1 MKLGPCAAPISAD
14 SFLIVYERYV
24 YEFDTRVAGPTN
36 SSGWKNETTWPQLQ
50 VWRDAWPGCAVVGNK
65 FIVAG
70 GVDDYYNDL
79 KSTEII
85 DLHTRSI
92 IAGGRMEKPR
102 IFFHLLSIRGT
113 LYALG
118 GGNHDGHWTWNYLAD
133 VEEFVEETGT
143 WKPATSLSGA
153 RSDYGGVAV
162 NLDLICG

>member
-1 MKLGPCAAPISAD
+1 MSRKS
-14 SFLIVYERYV
+14 
-24 YEFDTRVAGPTN
+24 
-36 SSGWKNETTWPQLQ
+36 
-50 VWRDAWPGCAVVGNK
+50 WPGCAVVGNK

-92 IAGGRMEKPR
+92 IAGGGMEKPR
-102 IFFHLLSIRGT
+102 SYFHLLSIRGT

-118 GGNHDGHWTWNYLAD
+118 GSYYDDYDEGDHYLAD

-143 WKPATSLSGA
+143 WKPATSLFGE
-153 RSDYGGVAV
+153 RSHYGCLSV
-162 NLDLICG
+162 NIDLVCG

>member
-1 MKLGPCAAPISAD
+1 MS
-14 SFLIVYERYV
+14 RY
-24 YEFDTRVAGPTN
+24 Y
-36 SSGWKNETTWPQLQ
+36 
-50 VWRDAWPGCAVVGNK
+50 WPGCAVVGNK

-70 GVDDYYNDL
+70 GEDKNGNSL

-92 IAGGRMEKPR
+92 IARAGMEKPR
-102 IFFHLLSIRGT
+102 GWFHLLLIRGT

-118 GGNHDGHWTWNYLAD
+118 GSYYDEGDHYLAD

>member
-1 MKLGPCAAPISAD
+1 MILVKNVNLSFEMLLYTVLSRIYALSSVKFFGLKLRLCKKRTNI
-14 SFLIVYERYV
+14 RYAR
-24 YEFDTRVAGPTN
+24 T
-36 SSGWKNETTWPQLQ
+36 S
-50 VWRDAWPGCAVVGNK
+50 WPGCAVVGNK

-92 IAGGRMEKPR
+92 IAGGGMEKPR
-102 IFFHLLSIRGT
+102 SYFHLLSIRGT

-118 GGNHDGHWTWNYLAD
+118 GQNYDEIYSNLAD